1 MVEVFILIFL
11 IQKIKKVVEE
21 RGRNPKPFVWLTP
34 ALWVIFEISAI
45 VYLIMGGTDIDLLW
59 IPALLCGMAGGG
71 VAYLIARNCK
81 RGTYVRPKR
90 EVIEARGMERLPG
103 AQLLPQPRTVK
114 FVRESSVLGGL
125 SGLKLSLNGQRAG
138 KILDNDYLLINT
150 PYTQNLAIIN
160 RQRFYFSIQPDLDG
174 SMPEV
179 YFKGFAFLPDKCVNC
194 QSLDLKALELK

>member
-1 MVEVFILIFL
+1 MVEVLMLVFL

-34 ALWVIFEISAI
+34 ALWGIFETLAF
-45 VYLIMGGTDIDLLW
+45 VYLIMDGADIDLLW

-71 VAYLIARNCK
+71 IAYLIARNCK
-81 RGTYVRPKR
+81 RGTYVRPEHK
-90 EVIEARGMERLPG
+90 VIEVKGMDRLSG

-125 SGLKLSLNGQRAG
+125 SGLKLSLNGQKAG

-150 PYTQNLAIIN
+150 PYTKNVVTIN
-160 RQRFYFSIQPDLDG
+160 RQRFYFSIKPDPDG
-174 SMPEV
+174 PMPEI
-179 YFKGFAFLPDKCVNC
+179 YFKGSAFLPDKCVNC
-194 QSLDLKALELK
+194 QKLDPAVMKLK